1 MAADN
6 KMIMMP
12 APFNNRLL
20 LLYHVMTKTFKRRF
34 IFYEKTILLIH
45 TGGTI
50 SMAMS
55 AEGAV
60 MPNKENP
67 LMKESNKLAS

>member
-1 MAADN
+1 M
-6 KMIMMP
+6 K
-12 APFNNRLL
+12 
-20 LLYHVMTKTFKRRF
+20 KS
-34 IFYEKTILLIH
+34 ILLIH

-55 AEGAV
+55 DEGAV

-67 LMKESNKLAS
+67 LMQESNKLSPLANIIEIEAFNLPSPHITPNEM